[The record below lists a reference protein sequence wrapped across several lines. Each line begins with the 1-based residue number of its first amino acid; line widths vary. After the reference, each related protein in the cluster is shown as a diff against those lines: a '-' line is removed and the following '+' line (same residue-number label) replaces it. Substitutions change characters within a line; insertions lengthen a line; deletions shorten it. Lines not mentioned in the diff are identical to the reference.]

1 MTMFKGAAGLI
12 DCHTHTQ
19 FSVDSEADIR
29 KMIERAIE
37 LSLTAYAITD
47 HCEANRWYSK
57 EHYGDVKVYPYFD
70 SGKDYEASVSS
81 ITELKE
87 EYRGRIKLICGT
99 ELGQAQEFPEIAENV
114 LRDDRLDFMIG
125 SLHQLPA
132 TEDFALMDYTGMT
145 QGDVEALLDRYFSQI
160 YELCKWAGFDVLG
173 HLTYT
178 LRYIE
183 GENGFK
189 IDMSR
194 YDEVIAE
201 SFRELAKKGKG
212 IEINTSGLRQ
222 KYGRA
227 FPELKYVKLFKDMGG
242 EIISLGSDAHF
253 VEHLG
258 AHIGV
263 GADIARQAGFDR
275 VAYFE
280 RHIPQ
285 FVKL

>member
-1 MTMFKGAAGLI
+1 MQSVRGLI

-29 KMIERAIE
+29 KMIERAID
-37 LSLTAYAITD
+37 LGLTAYAITD

-57 EHYGDVKVYPYFD
+57 EYYGDVKVYPYFD
-70 SGKDYEASVSS
+70 SGKDYEASVSA
-81 ITELKE
+81 ITQLKE
-87 EYRGRIKLICGT
+87 EYKGKIKLICGT
-99 ELGQAQEFPEIAENV
+99 ELGQAQECPEIAEDV
-114 LRDDRLDFMIG
+114 LKDERLDFMIG

-132 TEDFALMDYTGMT
+132 TEDFALIDYKDYTQSDIDKLM
-145 QGDVEALLDRYFSQI
+145 DRYFEQI
-160 YELCKWAGFDVLG
+160 YKLCRWGKFDVLG

-189 IDMSR
+189 VNMKK
-194 YDEVIAE
+194 YDELIAD
-201 SFRELAKKGKG
+201 SFKELAQKGKG

-227 FPELKYVKLFKDMGG
+227 FPEEKYVKLFKDMGG

-258 AHIGV
+258 ANIAD
-263 GADIARQAGFDR
+263 GAKIAKNAGFDR
-275 VAYFE
+275 VAYFV
-280 RHIPQ
+280 RHKAS
-285 FVKL
+285 FVGIE